1 MSVVPSSWP
10 PSGSGAGSATEVGTL
25 APALALDGD
34 ALVDVLAEEAAL
46 DRERL
51 RFVLAVGVALWL
63 VTALSYLP
71 VGLVIEPRPFWHFV
85 VPHALGWAS
94 LLAALA
100 HVRRGTPLR
109 LGLALGLGFLVP
121 AITGA
126 LVSTFYRGIVSP
138 FAHGT
143 LVVIAAFAVAAPMSW
158 RRGLPWSLA
167 LAASW
172 PLVVLALTALDP
184 SLAAQLGEPRLRADF
199 QETSLAL
206 LVGALLASA
215 SQHAQW
221 TIRREV
227 LAQRSRHDYR
237 VVAKLGEGGMGE
249 VFRAQ
254 HPGLGRDVALKVLS
268 QPGDAQLEGR
278 FVREVRATAELAH
291 PGIVRVHDCGVTEDG
306 RLFYTMELLE
316 GRTLAHLVA
325 ARGPLPPERAAYLV
339 REAARALAV
348 AHRRG
353 LVHRDVKP
361 ENLFVADVGE
371 QTDVLKILDFG
382 VAKSLAAD
390 AGLTADGV
398 LVGSPRY
405 MALEQAL
412 GEPVDARTD
421 VYALGGTL
429 HFALTGA
436 HPVAEPT
443 IFAVVAAHAA
453 GLLVAPSAIVPG
465 VPASLDAIVL
475 RCLDKD
481 LAARFADAGELADA
495 LDATGLPAR
504 HRPRRDPADGGHLAA
519 SVDREAETRAEA
531 PRPRGREGA

>member
-1 MSVVPSSWP
+1 M
-10 PSGSGAGSATEVGTL
+10 ATEAGTL
-25 APALALDGD
+25 APAMALDGD
-34 ALVDVLAEEAAL
+34 ALVDVLAEERAL
-46 DRERL
+46 DQARL
-51 RFVLAVGVALWL
+51 RFVLGVGAALWL
-63 VTALSYLP
+63 VTALAYVP
-71 VGLVIEPRPFWHFV
+71 VALVIEPRPFWHFL

-100 HVRRGTPLR
+100 HVRRAAPMR
-109 LGLALGLGFLVP
+109 LGVALALGFLLP
-121 AITGA
+121 ALTGA
-126 LVSTFYRGIVSP
+126 VVSTFYRGIVSP

-143 LVVIAAFAVAAPMSW
+143 LVVTAAFAVAAPMSW

-167 LAASW
+167 LALSW
-172 PLVVLALTALDP
+172 PLVVLACTALDP
-184 SLAAQLGEPRLRADF
+184 ALASQLEVPRLRADF

-215 SQHAQW
+215 GQHAQW
-221 TIRREV
+221 TIRREL

-237 VVAKLGEGGMGE
+237 VHERLGAGGMGE
-249 VFRAQ
+249 VFRAH

-268 QPGDAQLEGR
+268 QPGDPQLEER
-278 FVREVRATAELAH
+278 FVREVRATADLAH

-316 GRTLAHLVA
+316 GRTLAQLVA

-348 AHRRG
+348 AHARG
-353 LVHRDVKP
+353 LVHRDIKP
-361 ENLFVADVGE
+361 ENLFVADVGA
-371 QTDVLKILDFG
+371 QTDVLKVLDFG

-390 AGLTADGV
+390 AGLTADGA

-412 GEPVDARTD
+412 GEKVDARTD
-421 VYALGGTL
+421 VYALGGAL

-436 HPVAEPT
+436 HPIAEPT
-443 IFAVVAAHAA
+443 VFAVVAAHAA
-453 GLLVAPSAIVPG
+453 GLLVAPSAIVAS
-465 VPASLDAIVL
+465 VPTSLDTIVL

-481 LAARFADAGELADA
+481 PAARFADAGELARA
-495 LDATGLPAR
+495 LEATGLPDR
-504 HRPRRDPADGGHLAA
+504 HRPRRDPGDGGHRMG
-519 SVDREAETRAEA
+519 SVDREAETRAQS
-531 PRPRGREGA
+531 PRSGEREGT